1 MDLLFLNDFRSI
13 TGTIAET
20 SATGEAG
27 KKFDSS
33 LDRGEPFDFALGHG
47 QVIKGWDEG
56 LLDMCVGE
64 KRTLVIPPEL
74 GYGDSG
80 AGGDIPGG
88 ATLKFTV
95 ELLNIGDAPEEP
107 NLFQEIDTDSS
118 KDLTKEELMKW
129 FKKERDM
136 EVPDGLWDNEDKD
149 KNGVITWEEFTGP
162 KGSSADD
169 LE

>member
-1 MDLLFLNDFRSI
+1 
-13 TGTIAET
+13 
-20 SATGEAG
+20 
-27 KKFDSS
+27 
-33 LDRGEPFDFALGHG
+33 
-47 QVIKGWDEG
+47 
-56 LLDMCVGE
+56 MCVGE

-169 LE
+169 EE